1 MSYCVSLLRPEMETA
16 YSEFWERLSAGQESV
31 LAYHHL
37 AYRDLLQACLG
48 PDASPRYWIVQDQH
62 GDRAKDYPIVAALP
76 CFVKQSN
83 VGPTYCS
90 LPFFGPNAGVLC
102 SYSEPDAPLWH
113 RLLLKAAMAEATAAG
128 AWSITFYTPLWF
140 ADFSWYEEVLAPD
153 FLVVQKFTQH
163 MPLSSPPKWPS
174 TRWRNIRRA
183 ESAGLQVVASP
194 TCEQAEQF
202 WALYLQN
209 CKEYEIPPK
218 PHAYLEKILKELWPQ
233 GLAQFMVV
241 IDPTNN
247 GRVVAGLITLT
258 SRRTLS
264 YCMPGYDSS
273 YRVHQPMAPLIDQTA
288 LDAVAKGLTLWN
300 WESSPGRDDGVYV
313 YKARWGSS
321 ESDYRIYVKPLR
333 PLKEYQQL
341 GPSGLAENFPFFFVY
356 PFNEL
361 ANSFQS
367 IDATKGLR
375 NDSGN

>member
-1 MSYCVSLLRPEMETA
+1 MRYRVSLLQPDMETA

-48 PDASPRYWIVQDQH
+48 SDASPRYWIVQDQH

-113 RLLLKAAMAEATAAG
+113 RLLLKAAMAEAIAAG

-163 MPLSSPPKWPS
+163 MPLSSPPRWPS

-202 WALYLQN
+202 WKLYLQN
-209 CKEYEIPPK
+209 CREYGIPPK
-218 PHAYLEKILKELWPQ
+218 PYACLEKILKELGPQ

-241 IDPTNN
+241 VDPANN
-247 GRVVAGLITLT
+247 GRVVAGLVTLI

-273 YRVHQPMAPLIDQTA
+273 YRAHQPMAPLIHQTA
-288 LDAVAKGLTLWN
+288 LDA
-300 WESSPGRDDGVYV
+300 S
-313 YKARWGSS
+313 
-321 ESDYRIYVKPLR
+321 LR
-333 PLKEYQQL
+333 
-341 GPSGLAENFPFFFVY
+341 V
-356 PFNEL
+356 
-361 ANSFQS
+361 
-367 IDATKGLR
+367 
-375 NDSGN
+375 